1 MICLLAVALSL
12 GLGQTAQAYERAV
25 EITVDGETL
34 SPAAFAVDGVTYAP
48 MVALLDAMGGWD
60 TTWDRVSRTATS
72 ETDRFTLAVPVGQ
85 RYVAVDG
92 QRHTISAPN
101 LIRNG
106 RTYVP
111 LRAVAE
117 LLGAKVTFTSWSA
130 PVKVTTGESGGYSQ
144 EDLYWLSRIISAE
157 SQGEPFLGQLAVGT
171 VVLNRVAS
179 SSFPNTITGVIFDEN
194 GGTQFEPVSNGAIYW
209 EPTAS
214 SIRAARL
221 CLEGVRVA
229 GNSLFFYAPAL
240 SAGTWIN
247 ANRPYHMTIGN
258 HRFFL

>member
-1 MICLLAVALSL
+1 MKWKDLVCLLALLVVFL
-12 GLGQTAQAYERAV
+12 TAGRAEAADV
-25 EITVDGETL
+25 QLDGETISTSVDIVANTAYVPL
-34 SPAAFAVDGVTYAP
+34 REFLDGV
-48 MVALLDAMGGWD
+48 GGWELS
-60 TTWDRVSRTATS
+60 WNGSSRTATA
-72 ETDRFTLAVPVGQ
+72 TGPHFTLSFPID
-85 RYVAVDG
+85 RTMLLDG
-92 QRHTISAPN
+92 TPYSVSVSY
-101 LIRNG
+101 LKNG
-106 RTYVP
+106 VTYVP
-111 LRAVAE
+111 LRSLAQLCGLSVQWQGSRLPI
-117 LLGAKVTFTSWSA
+117 LLSA
-130 PVKVTTGESGGYSQ
+130 TYPTYSE

>member
-130 PVKVTTGESGGYSQ
+130 PVKVTTGESGCGLYSM
-144 EDLYWLSRIISAE
+144 
-157 SQGEPFLGQLAVGT
+157 PCVPMMT
-171 VVLNRVAS
+171 VSMQR
-179 SSFPNTITGVIFDEN
+179 
-194 GGTQFEPVSNGAIYW
+194 
-209 EPTAS
+209 
-214 SIRAARL
+214 
-221 CLEGVRVA
+221 
-229 GNSLFFYAPAL
+229 
-240 SAGTWIN
+240 
-247 ANRPYHMTIGN
+247 
-258 HRFFL
+258 